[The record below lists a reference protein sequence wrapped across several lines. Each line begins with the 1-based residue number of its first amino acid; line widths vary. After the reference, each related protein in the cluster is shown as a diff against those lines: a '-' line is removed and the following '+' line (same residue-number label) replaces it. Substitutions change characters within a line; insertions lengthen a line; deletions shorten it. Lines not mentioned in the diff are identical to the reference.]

1 MTRGGA
7 RYPKP
12 DTSDDYRATAQEC
25 IDRAQ
30 RALEVAE
37 VNLDTIAELFNAN
50 KEKVTFTDL
59 IAHATARAGVGNGW
73 RGLAALKNLEGLR

>member
-1 MTRGGA
+1 
-7 RYPKP
+7 
-12 DTSDDYRATAQEC
+12 
-25 IDRAQ
+25 
-30 RALEVAE
+30 
-37 VNLDTIAELFNAN
+37 LDTIAELFNAN